1 MSTSDI
7 FVGFGLT
14 VLFAV
19 GCQIVAARLRL
30 PAIILLLPV
39 GFVAGHFI
47 TAMNP
52 EKSLGSAFSPLVALA
67 VAVILFDGGLDLVF
81 RELKGHSQRVVRRL
95 LYLGV
100 PITWAAASLLS
111 WPLLSLSGQAAVM
124 LGAIVI
130 VSGPTV
136 VAPLLEAAR
145 PGRRVSLI
153 LGWEGV
159 TIDPVGAIVGALV
172 FQGLIHGVHVGGGK
186 EVLAFLGSIGVGAL
200 GGAIGTAALW
210 LLLSK
215 VGLSGVLATEAILAV
230 VVGTAAICD
239 SQRDDTGLIAAIVM
253 GVAFANM
260 PGLNL
265 PEDRRFFR
273 TIVQLVIGLLFISIS
288 ATVTTSSVRAVLWPT
303 LALLAGLVLVVRP
316 LVAAAST
323 VRTAL
328 SARERAF
335 VGWMDPRGIV
345 AASTAAT
352 FASPLAAAGISGAD
366 KLLPATFLI
375 IVGTVIIYGL
385 TAAPMARLLGLA
397 ETPQEMRAE
406 PDQPDEPNLSA
417 PGEDQ

>member
-1 MSTSDI
+1 M
-7 FVGFGLT
+7 
-14 VLFAV
+14 
-19 GCQIVAARLRL
+19 
-30 PAIILLLPV
+30 
-39 GFVAGHFI
+39 
-47 TAMNP
+47 
-52 EKSLGSAFSPLVALA
+52 
-67 VAVILFDGGLDLVF
+67 
-81 RELKGHSQRVVRRL
+81 
-95 LYLGV
+95 
-100 PITWAAASLLS
+100 
-111 WPLLSLSGQAAVM
+111 
-124 LGAIVI
+124 
-130 VSGPTV
+130 
-136 VAPLLEAAR
+136 
-145 PGRRVSLI
+145 
-153 LGWEGV
+153 
-159 TIDPVGAIVGALV
+159 
-172 FQGLIHGVHVGGGK
+172 
-186 EVLAFLGSIGVGAL
+186 
-200 GGAIGTAALW
+200 
-210 LLLSK
+210 
-215 VGLSGVLATEAILAV
+215 
-230 VVGTAAICD
+230 
-239 SQRDDTGLIAAIVM
+239 
-253 GVAFANM
+253 
-260 PGLNL
+260 NL

-316 LVAAAST
+316 LVASAST

-417 PGEDQ
+417 PGGDQ

>member
-1 MSTSDI
+1 
-7 FVGFGLT
+7 
-14 VLFAV
+14 
-19 GCQIVAARLRL
+19 
-30 PAIILLLPV
+30 
-39 GFVAGHFI
+39 
-47 TAMNP
+47 
-52 EKSLGSAFSPLVALA
+52 
-67 VAVILFDGGLDLVF
+67 
-81 RELKGHSQRVVRRL
+81 
-95 LYLGV
+95 
-100 PITWAAASLLS
+100 
-111 WPLLSLSGQAAVM
+111 M

-186 EVLAFLGSIGVGAL
+186 EVQAFLGSIGVGAL
-200 GGAIGTAALW
+200 GGTIGTAVLW

-215 VGLSGVLATEAILAV
+215 IGLSGVLATEAILAV

-253 GVAFANM
+253 GVAFANL

-316 LVAAAST
+316 LVASAST

-417 PGEDQ
+417 PGGDQ

>member
-186 EVLAFLGSIGVGAL
+186 EVQAFLGSIGVGAL
-200 GGAIGTAALW
+200 GGTIGTAVLW

-253 GVAFANM
+253 GVAFANL

-303 LALLAGLVLVVRP
+303 LALLAGLVLVVGPWWPRP
-316 LVAAAST
+316 PPCGRRCPLGRGPSWAGWIPAGSSRPPPPPPSPPRSPPQGSVAPTSSY
-323 VRTAL
+323 R
-328 SARERAF
+328 
-335 VGWMDPRGIV
+335 
-345 AASTAAT
+345 
-352 FASPLAAAGISGAD
+352 
-366 KLLPATFLI
+366 
-375 IVGTVIIYGL
+375 
-385 TAAPMARLLGLA
+385 
-397 ETPQEMRAE
+397 
-406 PDQPDEPNLSA
+406 QPS
-417 PGEDQ
+417 